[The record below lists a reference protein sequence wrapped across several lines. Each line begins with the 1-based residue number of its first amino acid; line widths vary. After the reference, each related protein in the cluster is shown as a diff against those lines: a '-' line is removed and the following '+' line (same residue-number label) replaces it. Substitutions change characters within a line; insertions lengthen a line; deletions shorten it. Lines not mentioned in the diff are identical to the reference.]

1 MAVTRSI
8 ELRTEVPGPRSREIA
23 ERKESVIAEPL
34 GLYVPVFAAEGHGA
48 LITDVDGNTFVDF
61 MGGIGCLAVGHSH
74 PRVVAAVQEQAA
86 RFFHT
91 DFTILPYE
99 VYVEYAERLLPLTP
113 FSGPAK
119 AAFFNSGA
127 EAVENA
133 IKFARGYTKRPA
145 VIAFEGGFHGRT
157 LMALSLTSKTHPYKA
172 GFGPFA
178 PEVYR
183 VPFPYEYRGI
193 TVTDSLDALERALS
207 TQVAAE
213 TVAAIIVE
221 PEQGEGG
228 FVPAPPGFLEGV
240 RAICDREGILLVVDE
255 VQTGFGRT
263 GKMFATEHYGIE
275 PDLMTLAKSIAAGL
289 PLSAVVGKAEIM
301 DCLPDNSV
309 GGTYVGN
316 PVALAA
322 AVAVLD
328 VFEEEGLV
336 ERAERIG
343 ETIRTRMLSW
353 QERYAAIGDVRGLG
367 AMLAIEYVEDRET
380 KAPAPAI
387 ATRVAEEAAKRGLLL
402 LKSGIHSN
410 CNRVLCPLVITD
422 AELEEALDAWEDAL
436 GEVVSDGG

>member
-8 ELRTEVPGPRSREIA
+8 EIKTDIPGPRSREIGK
-23 ERKESVIAEPL
+23 RKESVIAEPL
-34 GLYVPVFAAEGHGA
+34 GLYIPVMIDEGHGA
-48 LITDVDGNTFVDF
+48 LLTDVDGNTFVDF

-99 VYVEYAERLLPLTP
+99 VYVEYAERLLALTP
-113 FSGPAK
+113 FSGHGK

-133 IKFARGYTKRPA
+133 VKFARGYTKRPA
-145 VIAFEGGFHGRT
+145 IIAFEGGFHGRT
-157 LMALSLTSKTHPYKA
+157 MMAMSLTSKTHPYKA

-193 TVTDSLDALERALS
+193 TVADSLAALERAFS

-213 TVAAIIVE
+213 NVAAIIVE

-228 FVPAPPGFLEGV
+228 FLPAPPGFLEGL
-240 RAICDREGILLVVDE
+240 RTICDREGILLIVDE
-255 VQTGFGRT
+255 VQTGYGRT
-263 GKMFATEHYGIE
+263 GKMFAIEHYGVE

-336 ERAERIG
+336 ERAQHVG
-343 ETIRTRMLSW
+343 DVIRSRMLSW
-353 QERYAAIGDVRGLG
+353 QERYAEIGDVRGLG
-367 AMLAIEYVEDRET
+367 AMLAVEYVEDRET
-380 KAPAPAI
+380 KEPAPAI
-387 ATRVAEEAAKRGLLL
+387 ATRVAEEAAQRGLLL
-402 LKSGIHSN
+402 LKSGIYSN

-422 AELEEALDAWEDAL
+422 AELDDALGAWEDAL
-436 GEVVSDGG
+436 EAVLA